1 MRPGGCETSG
11 GSLRS
16 SRQAVACHPFTRSWA
31 TMPPEAPPPPGLLC
45 NMVFTDGHFHV
56 MRLPVSIKTFS
67 THVVVKKCH
76 VVSEP
81 GLFTHEK
88 IHRRGLAEEHGG
100 WRDADGKWMDGRKM
114 E

>member
-1 MRPGGCETSG
+1 
-11 GSLRS
+11 
-16 SRQAVACHPFTRSWA
+16 
-31 TMPPEAPPPPGLLC
+31 MPPEVPPPPGLLC
-45 NMVFTDGHFHV
+45 HMVFTDDHFHV

-76 VVSEP
+76 AVSEP

-88 IHRRGLAEEHGG
+88 IRRRDLAEEHGW
-100 WRDADGKWMDGRKM
+100 WRDVDGKLVDWRKM

>member
-1 MRPGGCETSG
+1 
-11 GSLRS
+11 
-16 SRQAVACHPFTRSWA
+16 
-31 TMPPEAPPPPGLLC
+31 
-45 NMVFTDGHFHV
+45 

-76 VVSEP
+76 AVSEP

-88 IHRRGLAEEHGG
+88 IRRRDLAEEHGW
-100 WRDADGKWMDGRKM
+100 WRDVDGKLVDWRKM

>member
-1 MRPGGCETSG
+1 M
-11 GSLRS
+11 
-16 SRQAVACHPFTRSWA
+16 
-31 TMPPEAPPPPGLLC
+31 
-45 NMVFTDGHFHV
+45 
-56 MRLPVSIKTFS
+56 SIKTFS
-67 THVVVKKCH
+67 THVVAKKCH

-100 WRDADGKWMDGRKM
+100 WRDADGRLVDGRKM

>member
-1 MRPGGCETSG
+1 M
-11 GSLRS
+11 
-16 SRQAVACHPFTRSWA
+16 
-31 TMPPEAPPPPGLLC
+31 
-45 NMVFTDGHFHV
+45 
-56 MRLPVSIKTFS
+56 SIKTFS

-100 WRDADGKWMDGRKM
+100 WRDADGKWVVGNGVGAQGEGHDGMQGEVRSEGTWLRNTEDGETRMGNGWAGGKWSDV
-114 E
+114 EGGA

>member
-1 MRPGGCETSG
+1 
-11 GSLRS
+11 
-16 SRQAVACHPFTRSWA
+16 
-31 TMPPEAPPPPGLLC
+31 MPPEAPPPPGLLC

-88 IHRRGLAEEHGG
+88 IRRRYLAEGHGGVERRGWEIGGREEVGVT
-100 WRDADGKWMDGRKM
+100 WREGLDDGRKKRLG
-114 E
+114 